1 MSDDSR
7 ADRLRRRR
15 RAQRDQQTERDQSDD
30 TADTADPDDT
40 TDPDDVSDEQDRPS
54 TSDEASPEAEL
65 IEKDS
70 LDESP
75 GQGSVKDAR
84 VGTYMYL
91 PETQRS
97 ELNFRYKELN
107 LAYER
112 AFGDELEKNRHFY
125 PLVVQ
130 AGLDALDGLDGK
142 DVQELLKQLE

>member
-1 MSDDSR
+1 MSDESR

-15 RAQRDQQTERDQSDD
+15 AERDQQPGSDD
-30 TADTADPDDT
+30 PGTPDE
-40 TDPDDVSDEQDRPS
+40 S
-54 TSDEASPEAEL
+54 
-65 IEKDS
+65 
-70 LDESP
+70 DESP
-75 GQGSVKDAR
+75 SNETAESSDTSRSDEPESVKDAR

-91 PETQRS
+91 PETQRT

-130 AGLDALDGLDGK
+130 AGLDALDGLDGEEI
-142 DVQELLKQLE
+142 QELLMQLE